1 MIASNKNM
9 PINRMESSCRPSPI
23 SNDTLRCDM
32 NSKVPIS
39 IFLVAGFLMVSA
51 PLFAHHGNAAYDDK
65 APVTIKGIVTD
76 YLWVNPNDQVE
87 IVHWACE
94 TVSPSKLFRSGW
106 TRDSLKAGDQV
117 TITAFPA
124 KSHAPVGYIRKVV
137 LANGK
142 ELGTVE
148 QAQ

>member
-1 MIASNKNM
+1 MK
-9 PINRMESSCRPSPI
+9 
-23 SNDTLRCDM
+23 
-32 NSKVPIS
+32 SKFP
-39 IFLVAGFLMVSA
+39 IFLLLVAAFLMVSA

-65 APVTIKGIVTD
+65 SPVTFKGAVTD
-76 YLWVNPNDQVE
+76 YLWVNPHVQVLLDVKNDQSE

-117 TITAFPA
+117 TITVYPA

-142 ELGTVE
+142 ELGSVE

>member
-1 MIASNKNM
+1 MKSKF
-9 PINRMESSCRPSPI
+9 PIF
-23 SNDTLRCDM
+23 LL
-32 NSKVPIS
+32 
-39 IFLVAGFLMVSA
+39 LVAGFLMVSA

-65 APVTIKGIVTD
+65 SPVTFKGAVTD
-76 YLWVNPNDQVE
+76 YLWVNPHVQVLLDVKNDQGE

-117 TITAFPA
+117 TITVYPA